1 MKKKNND
8 SVRYVKYKHNMNN
21 KKDLE
26 NEDKCI
32 NFVDRAV
39 YVYLRKFMNKDTYTT
54 FVSLDK
60 ISRDFGLTR
69 PTVTKSIEKLIDQGH
84 LLKEKRG
91 RGYEYYFTDRNP
103 KKFEMISYELLNK
116 DIPPKLKAFCISM
129 QEYMINKETGIGICK
144 YNPSEMSKNL
154 GMSYNSYKKYIGE
167 CKKWGLISGDFN
179 SFIDLKDKP
188 LEFNLEKLGQAILF
202 VNKKVDKTVEDLE
215 IVKEV
220 VEQLRE
226 NSAQQK
232 EKIEQLNAEVKEL
245 KKEKEELEKE
255 KKRLLNS
262 K

>member
-8 SVRYVKYKHNMNN
+8 SVRYVKYKHNMN

-129 QEYMINKETGIGICK
+129 QEYMTNKETGIGICK

>member
-8 SVRYVKYKHNMNN
+8 SVQYVKYKHNMNN

-91 RGYEYYFTDRNP
+91 RGYEYYFTDKNP
-103 KKFEMISYELLNK
+103 KKFEMISYKLLNK

-129 QEYMINKETGIGICK
+129 QEYMTNKETGIGICK

-154 GMSYNSYKKYIGE
+154 GMSYNSYKKYVGE

-179 SFIDLKDKP
+179 SFVDLKDKP

-202 VNKKVDKTVEDLE
+202 VNEKVDKTVEDLE
-215 IVKEV
+215 MVKEV
-220 VEQLRE
+220 V
-226 NSAQQK
+226 K
-232 EKIEQLNAEVKEL
+232 QLNAEVKEL
-245 KKEKEELEKE
+245 KKEKEELKKEKE
-255 KKRLLNS
+255 RLLNS

>member
-116 DIPPKLKAFCISM
+116 DISPKLKAFCISM
-129 QEYMINKETGIGICK
+129 QEYMTNKETGIGICK

>member
-8 SVRYVKYKHNMNN
+8 SVQYVKYKHNMND

-84 LLKEKRG
+84 LLKGKRG
-91 RGYEYYFTDRNP
+91 RGYEYYFTDKNP

-129 QEYMINKETGIGICK
+129 QEYMSDKETGIGICK

-154 GMSYNSYKKYIGE
+154 GMSYNSYKKYVGE

-188 LEFNLEKLGQAILF
+188 LEFNLETLGQAILF
-202 VNKKVDKTVEDLE
+202 VNKKADKNTEDIE
-215 IVKEV
+215 MVKEV
-220 VEQLRE
+220 VEQL
-226 NSAQQK
+226 NT
-232 EKIEQLNAEVKEL
+232 EVKKL

-255 KKRLLNS
+255 MERLLNS